1 MKQNIATS
9 VHNML
14 TDEIRETKMKEKG
27 SVDETNISN
36 FIKNLNL
43 YTKRTTLAT
52 KGESKAE

>member
-1 MKQNIATS
+1 
-9 VHNML
+9 ML

-52 KGESKAE
+52 KGESNAE

>member
-1 MKQNIATS
+1 
-9 VHNML
+9 ML

-43 YTKRTTLAT
+43 HTKRTTLAT